1 MRETDLVD
9 WLIPLVKT
17 LVACECASELLK
29 ALLTYVKMPC
39 QWLGDQLQQMGR
51 VRVDTY

>member
-1 MRETDLVD
+1 MQ
-9 WLIPLVKT
+9 T
-17 LVACECASELLK
+17 LVACEWLLLDFL

-51 VRVDTY
+51 VRVDTYLNILGSG